1 MEGSETSTR
10 APIFTERLTRSFA
23 PDVLSTSLPMIGFA
37 GVCLALQWWVA
48 ATLALALGLFAAFFF
63 RNPTRGIPGDELTVV
78 APADGRVIDA
88 GEIETETG
96 TKALRI
102 GIFLS
107 IFDVHVNRAPV
118 AGRVL
123 AKQRFGD
130 AFLAAFNKDAERRN
144 VRCAM
149 TLETAGGT
157 RVDVVQITGLIAR
170 RIVNQASVGEWLARG
185 VRYGMIRFGSRT
197 DVVLPIG
204 SEVRVAIGDR
214 VKGGSSVIAVLQGDA
229 T

>member
-1 MEGSETSTR
+1 VSETSVE
-10 APIFTERLTRSFA
+10 APIFTERLTRPFA
-23 PDVLSTSLPMIGFA
+23 PDVFTTTVPMIAFA
-37 GVCLALQWWVA
+37 GVCLALQWWIA
-48 ATLALALGLFAAFFF
+48 AALPLALGLFAAFFF
-63 RNPTRGIPGDELTVV
+63 RNPPRGIPGDERMVV

-88 GEIETETG
+88 GEIETESG

-123 AKQRFGD
+123 AKQRAGD
-130 AFLAAFNKDAERRN
+130 AYLAAFNKAAERRN

-149 TLETAGGT
+149 TLETAGGV

-170 RIVNQASVGEWLARG
+170 RIVNQAAVGEWLVRG

-197 DVVLPIG
+197 DVVLPVG

-214 VKGGSSVIAVLQGDA
+214 VKGGSSVIAVLQGDPR
-229 T
+229 

>member
-1 MEGSETSTR
+1 MSEIPTE

-23 PDVLSTSLPMIGFA
+23 PDVFTTSLPMIGFA
-37 GVCLALQWWVA
+37 GVCLALEWWIA
-48 ATLALALGLFAAFFF
+48 AALGVLLGLFAAFFF
-63 RNPTRGIPGDELTVV
+63 RNPPREIPGDEYTVV

-88 GEIETETG
+88 GEIETELG
-96 TKALRI
+96 TRALRI

-123 AKQRFGD
+123 GKQRAGD
-130 AFLAAFNKDAERRN
+130 AYLAAFNKAAERRN

-149 TLETAGGT
+149 TLETAGGA

-170 RIVNQASVGEWLARG
+170 RIVNQAAVGEWLARG

-197 DVVLPIG
+197 DVVLPVG

-214 VKGGSSVIAVLQGDA
+214 VKGGSSVIAVLQGDPR
-229 T
+229 

>member
-1 MEGSETSTR
+1 VSETSVE
-10 APIFTERLTRSFA
+10 APIFTERLTRPFA
-23 PDVLSTSLPMIGFA
+23 PDVFTTTVPMIAFA
-37 GVCLALQWWVA
+37 GVCLALQWWIA
-48 ATLALALGLFAAFFF
+48 AALPLALGLFAAFFF
-63 RNPTRGIPGDELTVV
+63 RNPPRGIPGDERMVV

-88 GEIETETG
+88 GEIETEMG

-118 AGRVL
+118 AGRVV
-123 AKQRFGD
+123 AKRRAGD
-130 AFLAAFNKDAERRN
+130 AYLAAFNKAAERRN

-149 TLETAGGT
+149 TLETAGGV

-170 RIVNQASVGEWLARG
+170 RIVNQTTVGEWLARG

-197 DVVLPIG
+197 DVVLPVG

-214 VKGGSSVIAVLQGDA
+214 VKGGSSVIAVLQGDPR
-229 T
+229 

>member
-1 MEGSETSTR
+1 VSETSVE
-10 APIFTERLTRSFA
+10 APIFTERLTRPFA
-23 PDVLSTSLPMIGFA
+23 PDVFTTTVPMIAFA
-37 GVCLALQWWVA
+37 GVCLALQWWIA
-48 ATLALALGLFAAFFF
+48 AALPLALGLFAAFFF
-63 RNPTRGIPGDELTVV
+63 RNPPRGIPGDERMVV

-88 GEIETETG
+88 GEIETEMG

-118 AGRVL
+118 AGRVV
-123 AKQRFGD
+123 AKQRAGD
-130 AFLAAFNKDAERRN
+130 AYLAAFNKAAERRN

-149 TLETAGGT
+149 TLETAGGV

-170 RIVNQASVGEWLARG
+170 RIVNQTTVGEWLARG

-197 DVVLPIG
+197 DVVLPVG

-214 VKGGSSVIAVLQGDA
+214 VKGGSSVIAVLQGDPR
-229 T
+229 

>member
-1 MEGSETSTR
+1 VPET
-10 APIFTERLTRSFA
+10 PPEPPVFEERLTRTFA
-23 PDVLSTSLPMIGFA
+23 PDVYTTSLPLFAMA
-37 GVCLALQWWVA
+37 GVFLALQWWIAV
-48 ATLALALGLFAAFFF
+48 TLALLLGLFAAFFF
-63 RNPTRGIPGDELTVV
+63 RNPRREIPGDELTVV

-96 TKALRI
+96 VKALRI

-107 IFDVHVNRAPV
+107 IFDVHVNRAPI

-123 AKQRFGD
+123 AKQYGGEKY
-130 AFLAAFNKDAERRN
+130 LAAFNKAAEWRN
-144 VRCAM
+144 VRCSL
-149 TLETAGGT
+149 TLETAGGA

-170 RIVNQASVGEWLARG
+170 RIVCQPAVGEWLARG

-204 SEVRVAIGDR
+204 SEVRVTVGDR
-214 VKGGSSVIAVLQGDA
+214 VSGGSSVIAVLAGGA
-229 T
+229 A